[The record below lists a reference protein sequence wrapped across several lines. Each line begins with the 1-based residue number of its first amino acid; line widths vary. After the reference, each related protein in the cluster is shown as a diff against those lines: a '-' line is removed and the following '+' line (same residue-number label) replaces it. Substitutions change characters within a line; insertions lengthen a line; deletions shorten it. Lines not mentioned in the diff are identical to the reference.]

1 MTDYAAILASNA
13 GVAERAQQIA
23 DLFNVT
29 PNQHLYTEFR
39 LTHVSRAGKMDQ
51 HVFDMR
57 KAQVDGV
64 SLAKDIAATDVNAAD
79 ADTSSLHSLF
89 AGLQKTQCDNKS
101 FLEKAATDIA
111 SLQEVF
117 NVLVGA
123 EEKMKGWSNVNLLNI
138 RDTAAKLGTHAA
150 SVQEMTDALP
160 LRDSMLADVEKSLAQ
175 ADKGIA
181 QRDQRFNVAAYLK
194 GGIATSAAMHAPK
207 TARFTRKPKGVQP

>member
-1 MTDYAAILASNA
+1 MTDYAAILAGPA
-13 GVAERAQQIA
+13 AVAERAQQIA

-29 PNQHLYTEFR
+29 PNQNLYAQFR

-57 KAQVDGV
+57 KAQVDGEP
-64 SLAKDIAATDVNAAD
+64 LAKDIAATDVNAAD
-79 ADTSSLHSLF
+79 ADTSSLHSRL
-89 AGLQKTQCDNKS
+89 AGLQKTQCDNKAA
-101 FLEKAATDIA
+101 LEKAATEIA

-117 NVLVGA
+117 NALVGA

-138 RDTAAKLGTHAA
+138 RGAAAKLGTHAA

-160 LRDSMLADVEKSLAQ
+160 RRDAMLTDLEKSLEQ

-181 QRDQRFNVAAYLK
+181 QRDQRINVAAYLK
-194 GGIATSAAMHAPK
+194 GGIATVAALQAPK
-207 TARFTRKPKGVQP
+207 TARFTRNLKGAQP

>member
-13 GVAERAQQIA
+13 GASERAQQIA

-29 PNQHLYTEFR
+29 PNPNLYTQFR
-39 LTHVSRAGKMDQ
+39 LSHVSRAGKMDQ

-57 KAQVDGV
+57 KAQVDGE
-64 SLAKDIAATDVNAAD
+64 SLAKDIAAKDVNAAD
-79 ADTSSLHSLF
+79 ADTSSLHSRF
-89 AGLQKTQCDNKS
+89 AGLQKTQRDNKAA
-101 FLEKAATDIA
+101 LEKAAIDIA

-123 EEKMKGWSNVNLLNI
+123 EGKMKGWSNVNLLNI
-138 RDTAAKLGTHAA
+138 RDAATKLGAHAT

-160 LRDSMLADVEKSLAQ
+160 LHDGMLADVEKSLAQ

-181 QRDQRFNVAAYLK
+181 ARDQRFNVAVYLNS
-194 GGIATSAAMHAPK
+194 GMATSASMHAPK
-207 TARFTRKPKGVQP
+207 TARFTRKSKAVQP